1 MDLSNKINEEVITI
15 LGLQYIAN
23 VANMPLVE
31 VAEKL
36 SIKPQQIHEWTSLK
50 KGIPEKYSTILE
62 ELFGIPFSL
71 ISKEVNEVDQIR
83 ILQIY
88 LNFKER
94 GVFNMKKIKGKISV
108 INYKGGVGKTTF
120 SFNIATIL
128 SLKGNKVLLVDV
140 DHQANLSRVC
150 KIGDSFE
157 LAEYPNISNI
167 FSSYVQHQSL
177 PGTEIILK
185 APLGNRYPNLD
196 ILPSIEDLG
205 ELEFDLAETMRPA
218 NETPTWTK
226 RTLIC
231 DWIDKNKL
239 EYEYDYI
246 IFDCPPATM
255 YITQNAL
262 AASDYYIVPV
272 VPSELSIRGLLHLVR
287 MIENRI
293 YDTLRKEEQK
303 AKIDK
308 GVSGN
313 IFESFSPNIDL
324 LGIVFNMAQVA
335 GNAGNKWGVTKVHAR
350 GISSVQKLEKME
362 PIISG
367 KVWYDEI
374 INRTTNVENAIGIP
388 EHHEVF
394 RNITEKIVS
403 EIERRNN
410 NK

>member
-1 MDLSNKINEEVITI
+1 MS
-15 LGLQYIAN
+15 
-23 VANMPLVE
+23 LVE

-36 SIKPQQIHEWTSLK
+36 SIKPQQINEWTSLK
-50 KGIPEKYSTILE
+50 KGIPEKYSIILE
-62 ELFGIPFSL
+62 EMFGIPFSL
-71 ISKEVNEVDQIR
+71 ISKEVSEVDQIR

-94 GVFNMKKIKGKISV
+94 GVFKMKKIKGKISV

-150 KIGDSFE
+150 KIGDNFE
-157 LAEYPNISNI
+157 LAQYPNISNI
-167 FSSYVQHQSL
+167 FSSYVKHAKL

-185 APLGNRYPNLD
+185 APLGNKYPNLD

-218 NETPTWTK
+218 NETPTWAK

-308 GVSGN
+308 GISGN
-313 IFESFSPNIDL
+313 IFESFSPDIDL

-350 GISSVQKLEKME
+350 GISSVEKLEKME
-362 PIISG
+362 PIING
-367 KVWYDEI
+367 KVWYDKI

-394 RNITEKIVS
+394 RDITEKIAL
-403 EIERRNN
+403 EIQKRNN
-410 NK
+410 QKKGITP